1 MAGRYLKI
9 YADFRES
16 LTALGDAE
24 KGRLF
29 DAMLLYAACGE
40 EPALGGNER
49 IIWPVAKANI
59 DRQMQAY
66 DEIVEKRRAA
76 GRRSGEA
83 RANKAQH
90 TRTHAN
96 MCAQDKDKEKNKKN
110 DPPFSFPPAQVEHGG
125 VDAPAKKRARSM
137 PPSVEEVAAYC
148 SERGNGID
156 PVAFVDFYA
165 SKGWKVGREPMRD
178 WQAAVRTWERRR
190 DGPAVGR
197 GRPATTYAQHEVD
210 GAALSRLLVPL
221 DAEGRLA

>member
-90 TRTHAN
+90 ERTHAN
-96 MCAQDKDKEKNKKN
+96 RCAQDKVKEKNKKN
-110 DPPFSFPPAQVEHGG
+110 DPPFSSPPTQVEHSCE
-125 VDAPAKKRARSM
+125 DAPAKKRARSM
-137 PPSVEEVAAYC
+137 PPSVAEVAAYC
-148 SERGNGID
+148 TERGNSID

-197 GRPATTYAQHEVD
+197 GRPATNYAQHEVD
-210 GAALSRLLVPL
+210 EAALSRLLVPL
-221 DAEGRLA
+221 DAEGRRA